1 MSYAV
6 SLNGSVIYTPAAAA
20 IDPRFSLLSCVLT
33 EEENKIPKKE
43 LLLPPDQIGFQSAG
57 AGPGTVELTDG
68 DELLF
73 TGRIRQY
80 KDNFWQQRSVTCEGA
95 LGYLAD
101 LPDVTTVAS
110 DEAPITVQAAFSAL
124 LADYAAKAD
133 AGRKI
138 YAGTC
143 DVNGTITKTAT
154 GQVWDSI
161 DGWVSEFG
169 GFLTLRRTDG
179 KLHLDY
185 KKDRPG
191 LDTSQVIRFSVNM
204 LETLDRLTD
213 ASKIETGV
221 LAIGGTPEGAS
232 APVTLNGYP
241 GTENGVLFADT
252 RSVYGSI
259 YKRVEFK
266 DALTQEAL
274 YAAAQAYL
282 EGVAAAAVSLKLSAV
297 ENKLL
302 GLAPHHMKISASYQA
317 ISEPHGLNAAFPLKK
332 RVLNILAPESSS
344 TEYGAAETA
353 LTEKQASWNRKTG
366 KIELKAEEAFQKANT
381 AKITADTAKTTAQQA
396 NTTAVAASETA
407 AQAKQAADAAASAA
421 DLQAV
426 EAIAQAARSEAS
438 DAADDAADAVSAA
451 QAAQTT
457 AGNAQTAASN
467 AASAAET
474 AQTTANA
481 ASQAAGN
488 AQSTAD
494 TARTE
499 AAAAQ
504 TAANNAASAAAS
516 AQSTAN
522 TANSNASAA
531 LTKINAVAD
540 YIQETGTSGIWTWE
554 KWASGKAV
562 CRGSHD
568 FSIASGAFSAYGNI
582 YSLTGDTIYFPS
594 GFFVG
599 VPFVLMDIGVCS
611 LSSAVIWL
619 GHRYNPTAA
628 EASFQLFRH
637 AQLNAS
643 CTIGINVKAE
653 GQWK

>member
-1 MSYAV
+1 MSYVV

-20 IDPRFSLLSCVLT
+20 IDRRFSLLSCVLT

-143 DVNGTITKTAT
+143 DVLGRITKNAT
-154 GQVWDSI
+154 GQAWDSI

-179 KLHLDY
+179 KLYLDY

-232 APVTLNGYP
+232 APVTLSGYP
-241 GTENGVLFADT
+241 GTENGVLFAAT
-252 RSVYGSI
+252 RAVYGTI

-266 DALTQEAL
+266 DALTQAAL

-282 EGVAAAAVSLKLSAV
+282 DGVAAAAVSLKLSAV

-353 LTEKQASWNRKTG
+353 LTEKQASWNRNAG
-366 KIELKAEEAFQKANT
+366 QVAVKAETALQTASTALTKAN
-381 AKITADTAKTTAQQA
+381 
-396 NTTAVAASETA
+396 
-407 AQAKQAADAAASAA
+407 AAATPAQVA
-421 DLQAV
+421 
-426 EAIAQAARSEAS
+426 EAIAQSEGREK
-438 DAADDAADAVSAA
+438 DHVEAV
-451 QAAQTT
+451 
-457 AGNAQTAASN
+457 G
-467 AASAAET
+467 
-474 AQTTANA
+474 
-481 ASQAAGN
+481 
-488 AQSTAD
+488 
-494 TARTE
+494 
-499 AAAAQ
+499 
-504 TAANNAASAAAS
+504 
-516 AQSTAN
+516 
-522 TANSNASAA
+522 
-531 LTKINAVAD
+531 K
-540 YIQETGTSGIWTWE
+540 SGIWTYE
-554 KWASGKAV
+554 KWYSGKAV
-562 CRGSHD
+562 CWGTYIFQVTGGSWTQV
-568 FSIASGAFSAYGNI
+568 GGL
-582 YSLTGDTIYFPS
+582 YSKNGSVYFPS
-594 GFFVG
+594 NLFTARPCLSIGLSADTSGNTTAWVG
-599 VPFVLMDIGVCS
+599 HEKNA
-611 LSSAVIWL
+611 SAT
-619 GHRYNPTAA
+619 TAA
-628 EASFQLFRH
+628 FTLFRH
-637 AQLNAS
+637 DNLDTTKNFYV
-643 CTIGINVKAE
+643 TIFAIGT
-653 GQWK
+653 WK